1 MKLGFWLALV
11 GLAAVA
17 AQASAQFV
25 DFEDVASSGNPIVT
39 LVDSGGFQFSSAHFH
54 TIDDPASFGGV
65 PELPGSTVYIGHEG
79 GDLGRIIT
87 MTANSGGTFAVYG
100 LDATKLWLSPPA
112 AYPNA
117 THVELVGYHSGGGS
131 TTVDLSL
138 AEPPGWQTYDLN
150 PPLTD
155 LTSLTING
163 IQFGSGA
170 DYGFGVDNIRLP
182 EPTSLTLLGATLIF
196 GLRRR

>member
-1 MKLGFWLALV
+1 MRFGLWLALV
-11 GLAAVA
+11 GLVAIA

-39 LVDSGGFQFSSAHFH
+39 LVNSGGYQFTSEHFH
-54 TIDDPASFGGV
+54 TIDDPGGFGGV

-79 GDLGRIIT
+79 GNLGRIIT

-100 LDATKLWLSPPA
+100 LDATKLWLSAPGG
-112 AYPNA
+112 YPNA
-117 THVELVGYHSGGGS
+117 SHVELVGYHSGGGS
-131 TTVDLSL
+131 TTVDLPL
-138 AEPPGWQTYDLN
+138 AEPPGWQTYDLSS
-150 PPLTD
+150 PLTD

-163 IQFGSGA
+163 IYSGSG
-170 DYGFGVDNIRLP
+170 DYAFGVDNIRLP
-182 EPTSLTLLGATLIF
+182 EPTSLVLLGATLIG